1 MSTVC
6 PPVYRQTTPPNK
18 RLSTFVTAEWPLARV
33 HSLMNYHTT
42 CFVRGVLARLTLVPA
57 VTADVAV
64 TVLHVLLQTI
74 LSQTCVVAVGAME
87 HAFTWGTRGCSV
99 VSHQAD
105 GYPTDTSAGFI
116 HNYILKTEVWLI
128 L

>member
-1 MSTVC
+1 MTKRPATV
-6 PPVYRQTTPPNK
+6 
-18 RLSTFVTAEWPLARV
+18 VTNEWPLPRV
-33 HSLMNYHTT
+33 HSLMASHMTEIV
-42 CFVRGVLARLTLVPA
+42 CGVLARLTLVPA

-87 HAFTWGTRGCSV
+87 HAFTWGARGCSV

-105 GYPTDTSAGFI
+105 SYPIDTSAGVI